1 MWFAERSGRPEAWFQ
16 AAVTLRESILRDWVT
31 LSDQFLALRVPV
43 DEDPTFLYPRK
54 VRMSAHALADDGDGE
69 TPVIPPTLMTAGATA
84 AGAGTADPAEQL
96 SRRLLEMA
104 TSAGDPAHQALLSPR
119 LLEALLWA
127 VSRWADTYLMP
138 EDSGGSLHHFTQQ
151 AGCLL
156 EVGGSELGAL
166 AGSPGPLSVAIT
178 RAFGEASGGGAA
190 ALAIL
195 VQAVVAAL
203 LYWPGEIQ
211 LQTEATSTLLPIL
224 TRRRALCRHLI
235 NLESWQQLAVA
246 GAGSFSAR
254 CTGFQLMAAVVS
266 EFAPGS
272 AGAMAMPFEFHEQ
285 CRAEFEMQY
294 LQHIFV
300 KTVEQ
305 TRQVVAT
312 GAAQQGTDEGVCAAG
327 LTLCNAILSWDFQR
341 GGGAGASGAIG
352 YIPVYSLLG
361 SLTCECLQVY
371 SLLGNLTCECLQA
384 GALSSLA
391 EDTAVAEALSMLLE
405 AWAALLQGPQRRGWG
420 QSVEQQIPAGILQA
434 AQQTFAQGAL
444 ATASQ
449 EAFQDEGGED
459 ATGSAGAKPPWHATS
474 SLAPSLARHLLRRT
488 ELDPAPL
495 HLCGGFIYHPPS
507 STLGDSKLLVDTAKT
522 SQTES
527 AVEGSPEEALPRQ
540 VNPGAHW
547 RDVLLAPEAAD
558 WALGLQES
566 LRGTTSPLLSST
578 RQMIIQLAS
587 LGVGIFPEGDQGA
600 YAQQDPRLL
609 ALAPPQH
616 RGLLHSLGQA
626 ALGFSDAA
634 QTEAYIVALLKPML
648 EELRRLVGSSDRD
661 QIGQRPETEQMLM
674 RVLEALRGILKATHP
689 RFQPVVFRFVHEM
702 MPGLLE
708 VQKLVRRNP
717 MVTLL
722 LLKAVRAF
730 TEMHATLLECITPD
744 QMHTLARF
752 CLGLVTQYSQ
762 DLAGSHQVAGA
773 IESQER
779 YKQLLTLLKLLTDL
793 TDRDLQSLAP
803 APVTGS
809 ADSADVAQ
817 VVLLGLHL
825 VIPLISPELLKF
837 PKLCRQYF
845 TLLSVLL
852 AGEDGIVWCG
862 HDVQPGKTG
871 SFGVGTMT
879 DGAIAPAAVLIN
891 AGFGF
896 SGTSPSI
903 DAGTRSTR

>member
-1 MWFAERSGRPEAWFQ
+1 MRMLQAVAGWVHPAGPVVAAAAAGGEDGEEALLDGCRALAALVSIHPAEDFHAGYSLLGSLTCECLQAGALSSLAEDTAVAEALSMLLEAWAALLQGPQRRGWGQSVEQQIPAGILQ
-16 AAVTLRESILRDWVT
+16 AAQQVFQTFAQGALATASQEAFQDEGGEDATGSAGALSRDDQLVNVAVLARANPAASLGLLDTLLGER
-31 LSDQFLALRVPV
+31 LARVQQLAGSGG
-43 DEDPTFLYPRK
+43 DCSQTWEELCWL

-151 AGCLL
+151 
-156 EVGGSELGAL
+156 
-166 AGSPGPLSVAIT
+166 GPLSVAIT

-235 NLESWQQLAVA
+235 NLESWQQLA
-246 GAGSFSAR
+246 
-254 CTGFQLMAAVVS
+254 
-266 EFAPGS
+266 
-272 AGAMAMPFEFHEQ
+272 
-285 CRAEFEMQY
+285 
-294 LQHIFV
+294 
-300 KTVEQ
+300 
-305 TRQVVAT
+305 
-312 GAAQQGTDEGVCAAG
+312 
-327 LTLCNAILSWDFQR
+327 
-341 GGGAGASGAIG
+341 
-352 YIPVYSLLG
+352 
-361 SLTCECLQVY
+361 
-371 SLLGNLTCECLQA
+371 
-384 GALSSLA
+384 
-391 EDTAVAEALSMLLE
+391 
-405 AWAALLQGPQRRGWG
+405 
-420 QSVEQQIPAGILQA
+420 
-434 AQQTFAQGAL
+434 
-444 ATASQ
+444 
-449 EAFQDEGGED
+449 
-459 ATGSAGAKPPWHATS
+459 
-474 SLAPSLARHLLRRT
+474 
-488 ELDPAPL
+488 
-495 HLCGGFIYHPPS
+495 
-507 STLGDSKLLVDTAKT
+507 
-522 SQTES
+522 
-527 AVEGSPEEALPRQ
+527 
-540 VNPGAHW
+540 
-547 RDVLLAPEAAD
+547 
-558 WALGLQES
+558 
-566 LRGTTSPLLSST
+566 
-578 RQMIIQLAS
+578 
-587 LGVGIFPEGDQGA
+587 GA

-852 AGEDGIVWCG
+852 DSYPERV
-862 HDVQPGKTG
+862 
-871 SFGVGTMT
+871 
-879 DGAIAPAAVLIN
+879 AALPT
-891 AGFGF
+891 AAL
-896 SGTSPSI
+896 T
-903 DAGTRSTR
+903 T